1 MGRPPGTLH
10 LLLCL
15 TLLPSISVATSAQ
28 NVAPSEYKL
37 QVISAKYLADKDVI
51 QYKLVN
57 TGNNPVTAFSAEIS
71 AEVGGRDAIRNGGPV
86 DWRRDLLYGE
96 LFLQC
101 QNAPENADE
110 EDVNPFANPIQVKG
124 TIKPGQTYIQDLPG
138 SLYLDKDSLQLG
150 FPTIH
155 VVITG
160 IMWSVGTMEGTKAG
174 IGDMRQF
181 RDWRHEASLE
191 WEEVLAVLKAHL
203 DDEDSQHRINETIKD
218 LKSLLVGYPREIEL
232 PEDESGTMYVGSQGN
247 AEAMIRNLD
256 EAAFLSDPRERYK
269 FLFEFGACTQD
280 RAKELQ
286 RVKPV
291 APLKSRHKHL
301 HGTCPKAS

>member
-110 EDVNPFANPIQVKG
+110 EDVNPFANPIQLKG

-155 VVITG
+155 AQTG
-160 IMWSVGTMEGTKAG
+160 DVEDAGRNSSAGDRGPQVGLQDNQTQEYEHGRGRGHQRVAHIVHRFRTVLEKISKEEDQHG
-174 IGDMRQF
+174 LRQF
-181 RDWRHEASLE
+181 RWLKREASS
-191 WEEVLAVLKAHL
+191 VNPAVSIVRAIKKENGNQQQGGDAHQG
-203 DDEDSQHRINETIKD
+203 EDQRRMLVTAIVQSHRHNHA
-218 LKSLLVGYPREIEL
+218 L
-232 PEDESGTMYVGSQGN
+232 
-247 AEAMIRNLD
+247 
-256 EAAFLSDPRERYK
+256 
-269 FLFEFGACTQD
+269 
-280 RAKELQ
+280 
-286 RVKPV
+286 
-291 APLKSRHKHL
+291 
-301 HGTCPKAS
+301 